1 MTAQPE
7 QPTPRRRQV
16 LYLAA
21 VVAAVGVAW
30 GVHRQWVSPTG
41 SAGSERRVLAAMATA
56 DRLSPPPATSP
67 DSPLPDPWSLTGLV
81 PFDRDPANVPPPAGA
96 TFVAGFRRRSGPWL
110 EQRAKYE
117 YAGGPPDAL
126 AHYQQ
131 RLGELGFK
139 RFASRRLADGGAVD
153 IYVTGAAKAEVALRK
168 PPPGSTISS
177 ISLRIIAPAN
187 SDE

>member
-30 GVHRQWVSPTG
+30 GIHRQWVAPSG
-41 SAGSERRVLAAMATA
+41 FAGSERRVLEAMAAA
-56 DRLSPPPATSP
+56 DRASPVPESPP
-67 DSPLPDPWSLTGLV
+67 DSPLPDPWRLTGLV
-81 PFDRDPANVPPPAGA
+81 PFDGDPANVPPPAGV

-117 YAGGPPDAL
+117 YADQPLDAL
-126 AHYQQ
+126 THYQQ

-153 IYVTGAAKAEVALRK
+153 VYVAGTAKAEVALRK
-168 PPPGSTISS
+168 PPPGSTIGS
-177 ISLRIIAPAN
+177 ISLRIIVPAD